1 MSVSK
6 LYLYDFTAP
15 NVYET
20 FFYNASVGKTT
31 CFYFCPCFR
40 KEFLKGLVLHE
51 SVIYE
56 QKKEVACCCLH
67 CRFKL
72 ISSTNY
78 REEPSDF
85 LDELKKLLIQHFLLY
100 GQ

>member
-6 LYLYDFTAP
+6 LYLYNFTAP
-15 NVYET
+15 NVYEI
-20 FFYNASVGKTT
+20 FFYNVSVGKTT

-40 KEFLKGLVLHE
+40 KEFLNALVLHE
-51 SVIYE
+51 SIIYE
-56 QKKEVACCCLH
+56 LKNEAPFCCLR
-67 CRFKL
+67 CSFNL

-100 GQ
+100 G